1 MNRSVTCFLV
11 DDDADDQEIFE
22 SALKEIDPAI
32 RCIMANDGTE
42 ALLKLNSDKTF
53 APDFIFLDLNM
64 PGINGKQCL
73 AEIKKDSRFKTT
85 PVIIYS
91 TTVSE
96 RDMEEINHLGAMT
109 FFTKPS
115 RFSELCT
122 TLSGILGQKV
132 TVTKK
137 L

>member
-1 MNRSVTCFLV
+1 MSTSIVCFLV

-22 SALKEIDPAI
+22 SALKEIDPSI
-32 RCIMANDGTE
+32 KCVIANDGTE
-42 ALLKLNSDKTF
+42 ALTRLNSDKRFT
-53 APDFIFLDLNM
+53 PDYIFLDLNM

-73 AEIKKDSRFKTT
+73 AEIKKDSRFEAT

-96 RDMEEINHLGAMT
+96 RDREEINSLGAMT

-115 RFSELCT
+115 KFSELCA
-122 TLSGILGQKV
+122 TLSDILGRKI
-132 TVTKK
+132 TP
-137 L
+137 